1 MTAMSRSFAAASER
15 VSLSF
20 APEDHALL
28 EQEAAAAGV
37 PLASLIWARALGRP
51 LSERPRA
58 GRPRKQPL
66 SQTEEL
72 FPMTG

>member
-1 MTAMSRSFAAASER
+1 MSSSSAEGSER
-15 VSLSF
+15 VFLRF

-28 EQEAAAAGV
+28 EKEAAAAGV
-37 PLASLIWARALGRP
+37 PLASLVWARALGRP

-58 GRPRKQPL
+58 GRPRKKPL

>member
-1 MTAMSRSFAAASER
+1 MSSSSEAGAARVYLRFTA
-15 VSLSF
+15 
-20 APEDHALL
+20 EDRALL
-28 EQEAAAAGV
+28 EQQAEEAGV
-37 PLASLIWARALGRP
+37 PLASLVWARALGRP